1 MSAEMWSV
9 GEDENKCRRKRKE
22 KETNVS
28 CVGGSAGAFIGVM
41 RG

>member
-9 GEDENKCRRKRKE
+9 GEDENKCRRKRKG
-22 KETNVS
+22 TIVS
-28 CVGGSAGAFIGVM
+28 CVGGSVGTFIGVM

>member
-9 GEDENKCRRKRKE
+9 GEDEDKCRRKRKE

-28 CVGGSAGAFIGVM
+28 CVGSAGAFIGVK
-41 RG
+41 RE